1 MAMQVRSRIKLMSM
15 EKKSDTPYKSLGLKL
30 QRIRQKKNQS
40 ISEVSGSVEIDEKQL
55 ISIEEGRKRPTQEL
69 LLLLI
74 SHFNIED
81 DEASRVWSLAGYES
95 LDSDKN
101 DQDLSKYPP
110 ILMLVPMDN
119 KIVYSDKTE
128 VVANINGIVINF
140 FQQPNGPYQQQ
151 TISRIGMSK
160 EQANEFARIL
170 EKTIIQSENINNS
183 NQTKQKPAE

>member
-1 MAMQVRSRIKLMSM
+1 MQVRSRIKLMSM
-15 EKKSDTPYKSLGLKL
+15 EKKSNTPYKSLGLKL
-30 QRIRQKKNQS
+30 QRIRQNKKQS
-40 ISEVSGSVEIDEKQL
+40 VSEVSGSVEIDENLL
-55 ISIEEGRKRPTQEL
+55 ISIEEGRKRPTQDL

-81 DEASRVWSLAGYES
+81 EEASRVWSLAGYES
-95 LDSDKN
+95 LDIDKN

-119 KIVYSDKTE
+119 KIVYSDKAE
-128 VVANINGIVINF
+128 IVANTNGIVINF

-160 EQANEFARIL
+160 EQAKELVKIL
-170 EKTIIQSENINNS
+170 ERTITQSENIKKS
-183 NQTKQKPAE
+183 NQSKQKPAE

>member
-15 EKKSDTPYKSLGLKL
+15 EKKSNTPYKSLGLKL
-30 QRIRQKKNQS
+30 QRIRQNKKQS
-40 ISEVSGSVEIDEKQL
+40 VSEVSGSVEIDENLL
-55 ISIEEGRKRPTQEL
+55 ISIEEGRKRPTQDL

-81 DEASRVWSLAGYES
+81 EEASRVWSLAGYES
-95 LDSDKN
+95 LDIDKN

-119 KIVYSDKTE
+119 KIVYSDKAE
-128 VVANINGIVINF
+128 IVANTNGIVINF

-160 EQANEFARIL
+160 EQAKELVKIL
-170 EKTIIQSENINNS
+170 ERTITQSENIKKS
-183 NQTKQKPAE
+183 NQSKQKPAE